1 MNNVFFYHLL
11 AFNQNASKRKY
22 KHIVPPTLNTL
33 NNSFIN
39 QEIILDLNK
48 VWIFLKDFPKTTSW
62 DLESWIYFKMFASW
76 PKPYKVKIFYQ
87 KVLKCFL
94 VECFLMCRCRHTS
107 SRFLT
112 QLIGTCFQVR
122 ELRLLVKM
130 LDMFCI
136 TYRVKFGKINIRQNK
151 HFREKL
157 R

>member
-1 MNNVFFYHLL
+1 MLECFSVFLSTSLVINLEKISKLIEQWTMFFYHLL

-112 QLIGTCFQVR
+112 QLIGTCFQK
-122 ELRLLVKM
+122 EN
-130 LDMFCI
+130 CP
-136 TYRVKFGKINIRQNK
+136 Y
-151 HFREKL
+151 
-157 R
+157 